1 MRLTVSPKNVWD
13 RISPFAANKKIHF
26 VWEKEEATTFTGLL
40 RQLQLLNAETGVTI
54 ALNMPT
60 KDIAKHM
67 NMFEF
72 NAHILAKNA
81 RKTKIVIFQ

>member
-1 MRLTVSPKNVWD
+1 MNVVAKITVIVIFFP
-13 RISPFAANKKIHF
+13 
-26 VWEKEEATTFTGLL
+26 
-40 RQLQLLNAETGVTI
+40 LQNAETGVTT

-72 NAHILAKNA
+72 NAHILVKNA

>member
-1 MRLTVSPKNVWD
+1 MNVVANVTVIVFFP
-13 RISPFAANKKIHF
+13 
-26 VWEKEEATTFTGLL
+26 
-40 RQLQLLNAETGVTI
+40 LQNAETGATI

-72 NAHILAKNA
+72 NAHILAKKA
-81 RKTKIVIFQ
+81 RKIKIVIFQ

>member
-1 MRLTVSPKNVWD
+1 MNVVAKITVIVIFFP
-13 RISPFAANKKIHF
+13 
-26 VWEKEEATTFTGLL
+26 
-40 RQLQLLNAETGVTI
+40 LQNAETGVTI